1 MTTVR
6 AETLRAS
13 STLCHGCGRMI
24 YKGEDTWVSEG
35 FRYHVPCGRAK
46 YSKRIPSDTTSALVE
61 VIGETALLGGGWVG
75 DEEEG
80 A

>member
-1 MTTVR
+1 MTVR

-24 YKGEDTWVSEG
+24 YKGTDTWVSEG
-35 FRYHVPCGRAK
+35 LRYHVPCGRAK
-46 YSKRIPSDTTSALVE
+46 YRKHAPPEATSPATEDAQTTP
-61 VIGETALLGGGWVG
+61 ILGGGWVG
-75 DEEEG
+75 DEEG